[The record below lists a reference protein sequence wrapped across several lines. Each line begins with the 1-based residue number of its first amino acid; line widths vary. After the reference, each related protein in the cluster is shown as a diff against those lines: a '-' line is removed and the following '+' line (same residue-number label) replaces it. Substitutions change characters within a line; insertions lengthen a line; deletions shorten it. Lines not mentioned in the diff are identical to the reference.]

1 MFGDQ
6 SYHYNIREAM
16 CDLLQL
22 LISNPISKAAI
33 EWISG
38 YLFVGGGNGEM
49 SLEQYAEY
57 ERKDGN
63 YAGRG
68 DAILCSKLLNRPIV
82 FVYPTNNRKFAEL
95 FLPTDDWQVVYH
107 NLFAFILIL

>member
-6 SYHYNIREAM
+6 SYHYNIRESM

-22 LISNPISKAAI
+22 LISNPISRAAI

-38 YLFVGGGNGEM
+38 YLFVGGGNRDM
-49 SLEQYAEY
+49 TLEQYAEH
-57 ERKDGN
+57 ERGFGE

-82 FVYPTNNRKFAEL
+82 FIYPTNNRKFAEL
-95 FLPTDDWQVVYH
+95 FLPNDDWQVAYH
-107 NLFAFILIL
+107 KHKSFTI